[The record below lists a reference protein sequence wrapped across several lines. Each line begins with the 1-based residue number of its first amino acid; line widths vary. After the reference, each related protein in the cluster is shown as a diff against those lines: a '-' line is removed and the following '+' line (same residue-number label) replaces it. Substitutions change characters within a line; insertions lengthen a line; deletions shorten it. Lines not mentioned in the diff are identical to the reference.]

1 MIIKFKKEST
11 PEFIERLYER
21 VDNAWDSA
29 VYGCDY
35 HNELFNREYLY
46 NGQDDAEKVL
56 IAFNHYSIFKQISLI
71 VDYEKSNFGEIST
84 DVGKADKVA
93 EMLSYIFGEAL
104 LRAVDSET
112 LNARWDDKLT
122 EKDRQKVYDDIKR
135 FVINN
140 PEWWKNV
147 ENYL

>member
-1 MIIKFKKEST
+1 MSEFKYFT
-11 PEFIERLYER
+11 
-21 VDNAWDSA
+21 
-29 VYGCDY
+29 
-35 HNELFNREYLY
+35 
-46 NGQDDAEKVL
+46 
-56 IAFNHYSIFKQISLI
+56 IFKQISLI
-71 VDYEKSNFGEIST
+71 VEYEKSNFGETST
-84 DVGKADKVA
+84 DISRADKVA

-147 ENYL
+147 ENYV

>member
-1 MIIKFKKEST
+1 MTIKFSKKST
-11 PEFIERLYER
+11 PEFIERLYKR
-21 VDNAWDSA
+21 IDDAWCSN
-29 VYGCDY
+29 VYGGDY
-35 HNELFNREYLY
+35 HDELFNRVYLY
-46 NGQDDAEKVL
+46 EDSADAEKVL
-56 IAFNHYSIFKQISLI
+56 SEFKYFTIFKQISLI
-71 VDYEKSNFGEIST
+71 VEYEKSNFGETST
-84 DVGKADKVA
+84 DISRADKVA

-147 ENYL
+147 GNYV

>member
-1 MIIKFKKEST
+1 MTIKFSKKST
-11 PEFIERLYER
+11 PEFIERLYKR
-21 VDNAWDSA
+21 IDDAWCSN
-29 VYGCDY
+29 VYGGDY
-35 HNELFNREYLY
+35 HGELFNRVYLY
-46 NGQDDAEKVL
+46 EDSADAEKVL
-56 IAFNHYSIFKQISLI
+56 SEFKYFTIFKQISLI
-71 VDYEKSNFGEIST
+71 VEYEKSNFGETST
-84 DVGKADKVA
+84 DISRADKVA

-147 ENYL
+147 ENYV